1 MRGGGRQ
8 GVQGVQRASL
18 DPRVDRR
25 SDQRRHLAA
34 SPGSD
39 AGLPPCKRERGA
51 ELRVSLEDFLAFS
64 GFLGFLLGFC
74 QETKT
79 S

>member
-39 AGLPPCKRERGA
+39 GPAAMQTRARSRVARFARGFSSILWIPRIFTGILPGN
-51 ELRVSLEDFLAFS
+51 
-64 GFLGFLLGFC
+64 
-74 QETKT
+74 
-79 S
+79 